1 MFRVSSVCAQGILLV
16 LLQHQYLGSIVREE
30 VQSYHREDEGDRVS
44 MEKEKPKTTLFT
56 LVAINAL
63 NGKSVVA
70 NRLHQP
76 EAWSGR

>member
-1 MFRVSSVCAQGILLV
+1 MFAQGVLLV

-30 VQSYHREDEGDRVS
+30 VQSYCWEEEGNGVP
-44 MEKEKPKTTLFT
+44 MEKAREKPKTTLFS

-63 NGKSVVA
+63 SGKSVVA
-70 NRLHQP
+70 SRLHQP

>member
-1 MFRVSSVCAQGILLV
+1 M

-30 VQSYHREDEGDRVS
+30 VPSYHWEDEGDMEKD
-44 MEKEKPKTTLFT
+44 MEKERAKPKTTLFS

-63 NGKSVVA
+63 SGKSVVA